1 MQNHFLK
8 EMVLETLADA
18 GTITREVFFTGYAA
32 SYRNARRM
40 MLHGVS
46 AHRVD
51 TKAKMSFANTLSKLR
66 REGLVEQSKRHS
78 GAWSITA
85 KGKAWLAAHRG
96 KRLPQFAPTAEKDYL
111 KIVIFDI
118 PELHKAKR
126 QWLRNTIA
134 GLGFSM
140 LQKSVWIGEQK
151 LPVGFMEDLNA
162 LGLES
167 YVHIFAVA
175 KRGTIL

>member
-51 TKAKMSFANTLSKLR
+51 TKAKMSFAHPLSKLR
-66 REGLVEQSKRHS
+66 REGLVEQRKRLR
-78 GAWSITA
+78 GAWGIQANRAS
-85 KGKAWLAAHRG
+85 GVRVVGAHP
-96 KRLPQFAPTAEKDYL
+96 LPQFAPTAE
-111 KIVIFDI
+111 
-118 PELHKAKR
+118 
-126 QWLRNTIA
+126 
-134 GLGFSM
+134 
-140 LQKSVWIGEQK
+140 
-151 LPVGFMEDLNA
+151 
-162 LGLES
+162 
-167 YVHIFAVA
+167 
-175 KRGTIL
+175 